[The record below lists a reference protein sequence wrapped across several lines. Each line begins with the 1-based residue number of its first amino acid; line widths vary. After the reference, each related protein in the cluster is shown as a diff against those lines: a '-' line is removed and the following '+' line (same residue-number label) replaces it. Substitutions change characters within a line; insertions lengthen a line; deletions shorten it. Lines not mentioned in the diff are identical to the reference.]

1 MLFLERRT
9 SFGDHAGWDGL
20 SLAEIDEVAMTSRLL
35 LGLGLGLW

>member
-1 MLFLERRT
+1 MLFLERRA